1 MLINLTLSKDWLLYD
16 KGLLHERVNF
26 SPVMISITTLNSSIV
41 LKAGEHVTFICVAF
55 HKTIVKAIEY

>member
-1 MLINLTLSKDWLLYD
+1 MKELI
-16 KGLLHERVNF
+16 NF

-41 LKAGEHVTFICVAF
+41 LKIGEHVIFICVAF